1 MGDKYNS
8 KQSDSKNKRVK
19 TTKKESLPSI
29 LKKIDDNTKSKFKEI
44 EKILNIKKD
53 YSIKFDK
60 INNNIKVYEE
70 DVKIITATY
79 DFYGIIKPNGQFYW
93 SYMIPGSDRKFIK
106 KIEHIKNLSYLF
118 ENSDHPDMLF
128 YHMILTQDSILITED
143 QVNKL
148 LSLLLYL
155 GGNKYFLHSMNSSG
169 NIQLIFLKDII
180 EKYV

>member
-8 KQSDSKNKRVK
+8 KKSDSKNKRVK

-70 DVKIITATY
+70 DAKIITATY

-106 KIEHIKNLSYLF
+106 KIEHIKNL
-118 ENSDHPDMLF
+118 
-128 YHMILTQDSILITED
+128 
-143 QVNKL
+143 
-148 LSLLLYL
+148 
-155 GGNKYFLHSMNSSG
+155 
-169 NIQLIFLKDII
+169 
-180 EKYV
+180 